1 MILVVSRIVTKL
13 LLLGIYT
20 VAILLTCTLFA
31 VRHCYPFKLLL
42 IVFIAFDPS
51 RYDSKLKYGECCELS
66 KCVCVYSYTVR

>member
-1 MILVVSRIVTKL
+1 MVPVILVVSRIVTKL

-31 VRHCYPFKLLL
+31 VRHCYSFKLSL

-51 RYDSKLKYGECCELS
+51 QYDSTLIYGGQCKLS
-66 KCVCVYSYTVR
+66 KCVCVYL